1 MDCSG
6 EVQGEAGK
14 SRHRAQGILSR
25 RKGVL
30 LGSCSEASALQ
41 EGCRSMEGA
50 SKYRGKGV
58 HGKIL
63 YKLERK
69 VPPGGC
75 NKKLRASSNEEAA
88 DAKESLKELEELE
101 EDGLRKKE
109 YKVVPQRRTEEAESK
124 GWKADETT
132 ITKSRFG
139 RGKREAQQ
147 MVRGLRSMKKVIKEP
162 FLKRRYNRRQK
173 QAPHTAQAEEPAA
186 AARARSLSY
195 EPSIAP
201 DEVMERE
208 EKTQEGQDREDE
220 EFWKEVADT
229 EAAHDKEETEK

>member
-1 MDCSG
+1 
-6 EVQGEAGK
+6 
-14 SRHRAQGILSR
+14 
-25 RKGVL
+25 
-30 LGSCSEASALQ
+30 
-41 EGCRSMEGA
+41 MEGA

-75 NKKLRASSNEEAA
+75 NKNLRASSNEEAA

-109 YKVVPQRRTEEAESK
+109 YEVVPQRRTEEAESK